1 MASIKSLLIG
11 ILLDLGLKC
20 CVLPTQRLM
29 ALPSHGGDESHH
41 DNARRCSSS
50 PVAFQ
55 PQQQA
60 DGPGEY
66 HAAARQY
73 KDRGERSSTSSR
85 VTTSGARCSRSTTSS
100 TIISAR

>member
-29 ALPSHGGDESHH
+29 ALPLHGGDESHH
-41 DNARRCSSS
+41 DDARRCSSS

-55 PQQQA
+55 PNSKRTGLA
-60 DGPGEY
+60 NTTPPPDGTRT
-66 HAAARQY
+66 A
-73 KDRGERSSTSSR
+73 GERSR
-85 VTTSGARCSRSTTSS
+85 
-100 TIISAR
+100 